1 MEIKRVLCSKKT
13 VFIMAIFLI
22 VTVWFF
28 IKEQTGDSQY
38 FNQLNEFRNE
48 EMAKCQNL
56 EPDKTVEYLKQ
67 QASYYDA
74 MSDLAA
80 MPTLIETKQYQ
91 QYAQQYEAVKDELN
105 PEDIDRKKAI
115 ISEILTAAEHV
126 STYEES
132 IANIKEKAVKMV
144 QISIFAKK
152 DSFAYK
158 EIQKAVKDYKPL
170 EGILVNMG
178 NDKVI
183 TSVVDFQLIHYILF
197 AFAIVIISQFLE
209 ERKLGL
215 WSMVHS
221 EKKGRFVLALK
232 RVAILFGGVVAITVL
247 FYGVIFA
254 ISCKMYGVPSFSR
267 MIQSIPEFGDFV
279 IPLNI
284 GGFIVVFIL
293 TKIFALFLTALIIWF
308 IMSVIQSRNVALLVL
323 ALMFATEYGC
333 FQFIAPQSNL
343 NIFKYANIFYYINPS
358 DMFTYYRNLRFIKL
372 LIGRLELMYVGMI
385 VLTIVFIVICIA
397 TNGRKRPV
405 KTPGKIEK
413 MLDRCIVTIQR
424 PFELLPA
431 WMVEFHKS
439 FIWQKGILII
449 AVFVYMAFSGIKDIG
464 YTYKQSDSYLKSFYS
479 SYSGVVTQETIDYV
493 NAIQA
498 DCDNAQSSYKEAQDQ
513 YSKGLISNS
522 QLDKIKNINDTYAS
536 KRTQVLAMNKNITY
550 VQNLNSKGY
559 DAHIIDDTSYRELF
573 GKTNYSVDNLI
584 SIKII
589 FLLVLLL
596 SGIFAFEKKSNTV
609 NFLRSLKKGRKS
621 IFRMKMVVTIVV
633 TVGLWA
639 LYYGIQLYQFYNNYG
654 FTYLSAPLKSI
665 KIMENVPLNC
675 SIGAFLIIL
684 YMTRFVMLICV
695 AWIVMMI
702 SSIVSMEI
710 SLIAS
715 FAVCLMPSV
724 MIYVGIDLFKNLSVA
739 MPINFIENFINA
751 KGYAFLI
758 PIILMLIFGI
768 ASFVVSYKKWCS
780 YAEIKV
786 AGKKFFMKREK

>member
-13 VFIMAIFLI
+13 LIVLIIFLI

-28 IKEQTGDSQY
+28 IKEQTDDSEY
-38 FNQLNEFRNE
+38 FNQVNEFRNE
-48 EMAKCQNL
+48 ETAKCQNL
-56 EPDKTVEYLKQ
+56 EPEKAVEYLEQ
-67 QASYYDA
+67 QVRYYDA
-74 MSDLAA
+74 MFNLAVS
-80 MPTLIETKQYQ
+80 PSLIETKDYQ
-91 QYAQQYEAVKDELN
+91 QYADQYEALKDLLN
-105 PEDIDRKKAI
+105 VEDIDRKKII
-115 ISEILTAAEHV
+115 ISDLLTAAEHV

-132 IANIKEKAVKMV
+132 IGNIKNKASQLV

-170 EGILVNMG
+170 EGIAVKMG
-178 NDKVI
+178 NDKAI

-221 EKKGRFVLALK
+221 EKNGRLVLALK
-232 RVAILFGGVVAITVL
+232 RVATLFVGVAAITAL

-254 ISCKMYGVPSFSR
+254 ISCRMYGLPSYSR

-279 IPLNI
+279 IPLSI
-284 GGFIVVFIL
+284 GGFILVFML
-293 TKIFALFLTALIIWF
+293 TKIFALFLIALIIWF
-308 IMSVIQSRNVALLVL
+308 ILSVIQSRNVALLVL
-323 ALMFATEYGC
+323 GLIFAIEYGC
-333 FQFIAPQSNL
+333 FQFIGPQSNL

-358 DMFTYYRNLRFIKL
+358 DLFTYYRNLRFVKL
-372 LIGRLELMYVGMI
+372 LIGRLELMYAGMAILTIFFI
-385 VLTIVFIVICIA
+385 VLCSTS
-397 TNGRKRPV
+397 NGRKHPV

-413 MLDRCIVTIQR
+413 IMDRCIVTMQR

-464 YTYKQSDSYLKSFYS
+464 YTYKQSQYSVKSFCET
-479 SYSGVVTQETIDYV
+479 YSGEVTPEAVNYV
-493 NAIQA
+493 NSLQEE
-498 DCDNAQSSYKEAQDQ
+498 CDNAQAVYKDAQSQ
-513 YSKGLISNS
+513 FSKGLIDDK
-522 QLDKIKNINDTYAS
+522 QLEKTKNINDTYAT
-536 KRTQVLAMNKNITY
+536 KRTSVTEMNKRLTY

-559 DAHIIDDTSYRELF
+559 DAHIIDDTSYSRLF
-573 GKTNYSVDNLI
+573 GKSNYGVDNLI

-621 IFRMKMVVTIVV
+621 LFRLKMLVTTAV
-633 TVGLWA
+633 TFGLWTM
-639 LYYGIQLYQFYNNYG
+639 YYGIQLYQFYNNYG

-665 KIMENVPLNC
+665 KIMESMPINC

-684 YMTRFVMLICV
+684 YLTRFVMLMCI
-695 AWIVMMI
+695 AGIVMMF
-702 SSIVSMEI
+702 SSIMSMEL

-724 MIYVGIDLFKNLSVA
+724 MIYVGLDLFKNLSVA
-739 MPINFIENFINA
+739 MPVNFIENFVNA

-758 PIILMLIFGI
+758 PIIIMLILGI
-768 ASFVVSYKKWCS
+768 VSFVVSYKKWCS

-786 AGKKFFMKREK
+786 IGKNFIRKRGK